1 MQIKLEQW
9 CNDFTDYLQ
18 QSPVR
23 AEGSVPNMI
32 SQDAL
37 KNIKKVETDLVKIQ
51 RNILTTLRVT
61 LIGEVKAGK
70 STLMNALVGYKVSP
84 TDMLEATSVIWEVG
98 YDAIDS
104 TVIQFTDGECG
115 NVDHQQVM
123 SIVGTAA
130 ESLEQAK
137 KIEKIIVK
145 SHQHKFKNL
154 LLLDSPGLAT
164 ITQQNSAL
172 TKSIALETDLVV
184 WVVNGNHLGQ
194 ADIAEDIISIAHLGK
209 PIISVINKIDEINED
224 PDELIEYLDSTSGDY
239 LQKIFAL
246 SAFKAIED
254 DETATDS
261 HYQTLFNNFTDYLQ
275 LKVNDKAK
283 TVKQASVQDSCE
295 ALARR
300 ELIAHQSIIRQTR
313 EKIEAFDDYRD
324 DLRRDKARID
334 KSLTLEIDKKY
345 NELLKDKSFEQE
357 VKAYFLNTSTPVE
370 SELLAIIHRYNDP
383 ISMSIQQSYDK
394 NVSNAFEMNASQ
406 IVNRFQRFQFLESQK
421 MHEDMERHGITD
433 SVINLISVASSGIN
447 TIGHIKDY
455 AVKGGTILGAGG
467 TALAGYAA
475 ILGANASAIT
485 VGAALSAVALPLAAV
500 GIAAGAAYGFF
511 KMKDKK
517 NNELNLLVRHT
528 IKQTIDE
535 NKQLLTEYIDTG
547 LEKNFYEMEVYY
559 INDFCSGHDINQQK
573 KLLQHLEDYNS
584 GVYAFLKN

>member
-37 KNIKKVETDLVKIQ
+37 KNIKKVETDLVKVQ

-104 TVIQFTDGECG
+104 TVIQFTNGECS
-115 NVDHQQVM
+115 NVEHQQVM

-145 SHQHKFKNL
+145 SHHHKLKNL

-209 PIISVINKIDEINED
+209 PIIAVINKIDEINED
-224 PDELIEYLDSTSGDY
+224 PSELIEYLDSTSGDY

-246 SAFKAIED
+246 SAFRVIED
-254 DETATDS
+254 DEAAADS
-261 HYQTLFNNFTDYLQ
+261 HYHTLFNEFTDYLQ

-283 TVKQASVQDSCE
+283 IVKQDSVQDSCE

-300 ELIAHQSIIRQTR
+300 ELIVHQSIIHFNI
-313 EKIEAFDDYRD
+313 IE
-324 DLRRDKARID
+324 
-334 KSLTLEIDKKY
+334 
-345 NELLKDKSFEQE
+345 
-357 VKAYFLNTSTPVE
+357 
-370 SELLAIIHRYNDP
+370 
-383 ISMSIQQSYDK
+383 
-394 NVSNAFEMNASQ
+394 
-406 IVNRFQRFQFLESQK
+406 
-421 MHEDMERHGITD
+421 
-433 SVINLISVASSGIN
+433 
-447 TIGHIKDY
+447 
-455 AVKGGTILGAGG
+455 
-467 TALAGYAA
+467 
-475 ILGANASAIT
+475 
-485 VGAALSAVALPLAAV
+485 
-500 GIAAGAAYGFF
+500 
-511 KMKDKK
+511 
-517 NNELNLLVRHT
+517 
-528 IKQTIDE
+528 
-535 NKQLLTEYIDTG
+535 
-547 LEKNFYEMEVYY
+547 
-559 INDFCSGHDINQQK
+559 
-573 KLLQHLEDYNS
+573 
-584 GVYAFLKN
+584 

>member
-23 AEGSVPNMI
+23 ADDSVPDMI

-37 KNIKKVETDLVKIQ
+37 KNIKKVEADLVKIQ

-98 YDAIDS
+98 YDVIDS
-104 TVIQFTDGECG
+104 TVVQFTNGECS
-115 NVDHQQVM
+115 NVEHQQVM

-145 SHQHKFKNL
+145 SHHHKLKNL

-184 WVVNGNHLGQ
+184 WVINGNHLGQ

-209 PIISVINKIDEINED
+209 PIIAVINKIDEINED
-224 PDELIEYLDSTSGDY
+224 PGELIEYLDSTSGDY
-239 LQKIFAL
+239 LQEIFAL
-246 SAFKAIED
+246 SAFKVIED
-254 DETATDS
+254 DKSTTDS
-261 HYQTLFNNFTDYLQ
+261 HYQTLFHNFTDYLQ

-283 TVKQASVQDSCE
+283 TVKQDSVQDSCE

-313 EKIEAFDDYRD
+313 EKIETYDDYRD
-324 DLRRDKARID
+324 DLRRDEARIE
-334 KSLTLEIDKKY
+334 KSLTLEVDKKY
-345 NELLKDKSFEQE
+345 NELLKNKSFEQE
-357 VKAYFLNTSTPVE
+357 LKTYLLTTNTPVN
-370 SELLAIIHRYNDP
+370 SELSAIMHRYNNP
-383 ISMSIQQSYDK
+383 IRTSMEQNYDK
-394 NVSNAFEMNASQ
+394 SVRSAFEINASE
-406 IVNRFQRFQFLESQK
+406 IINRFKRFQILESQK
-421 MHEDMERHGITD
+421 MREDMESHGILSSDYRSTGNTD
-433 SVINLISVASSGIN
+433 V
-447 TIGHIKDY
+447 KDF
-455 AVKGGTILGAGG
+455 AIKGGTVLGAGG

-475 ILGANASAIT
+475 ILGANASVVT

-517 NNELNLLVRHT
+517 ENKLNLQIHT
-528 IKQTIDE
+528 IMKQMVESHRKELID
-535 NKQLLTEYIDTG
+535 NIQTG
-547 LEKNFYEMEVYY
+547 LEKSFREMDDYY
-559 INDFCSGHDINQQK
+559 IDSFCSGQSLNQQK
-573 KLLQHLEDYNS
+573 KLLQHLEDYNN
-584 GVYAFLKN
+584 GLYAFLKN

>member
-1 MQIKLEQW
+1 MQIKLEKW
-9 CNDFTDYLQ
+9 CNDFTYYLQ

-70 STLMNALVGYKVSP
+70 STLINALVGYKVSP

-104 TVIQFTDGECG
+104 TVIQFTNGECS
-115 NVDHQQVM
+115 NVEHQQVM

-145 SHQHKFKNL
+145 SHQHKLKNL

-209 PIISVINKIDEINED
+209 PIIAVINKIDEINED
-224 PDELIEYLDSTSGDY
+224 PGELIEYLDSTSGDY
-239 LQKIFAL
+239 LQEIFAL
-246 SAFKAIED
+246 SAFKVIED
-254 DETATDS
+254 DESVTDS
-261 HYQTLFNNFTDYLQ
+261 HYQTLFHNFTDYLH
-275 LKVNDKAK
+275 LKVNDKSK
-283 TVKQASVQDSCE
+283 TIKQDSVQDSCE

-300 ELIAHQSIIRQTR
+300 ELIAHQSIIRQIR
-313 EKIEAFDDYRD
+313 EKIETYDDYRD
-324 DLRRDKARID
+324 DLRRDEARIE
-334 KSLTLEIDKKY
+334 KSLTLEVDKKY
-345 NELLKDKSFEQE
+345 NELLKNKSFEQE
-357 VKAYFLNTSTPVE
+357 LKTYLSTTNTPIN
-370 SELLAIIHRYNDP
+370 SELSAIMHRYNNP
-383 ISMSIQQSYDK
+383 IRTSIEQSYDK
-394 NVSNAFEMNASQ
+394 SVKSAFEINASE
-406 IVNRFQRFQFLESQK
+406 IINRFKRFQILESQQ
-421 MHEDMERHGITD
+421 MREDMESHGIIYSDYGSTGNTD
-433 SVINLISVASSGIN
+433 V
-447 TIGHIKDY
+447 KDF
-455 AVKGGTILGAGG
+455 AIKGGTVLGAGG

-475 ILGANASAIT
+475 ILGANASVVT
-485 VGAALSAVALPLAAV
+485 VGAALSAVALPLAVV

-517 NNELNLLVRHT
+517 ENTLNLQINT
-528 IKQTIDE
+528 IMKQMVESNRKELID
-535 NKQLLTEYIDTG
+535 NVQTG
-547 LEKNFYEMEVYY
+547 LEKSFREMDDYY
-559 INDFCSGHDINQQK
+559 IDSFCSGQSLNQQK
-573 KLLQHLEDYNS
+573 KLLQHLEDYNN
-584 GVYAFLKN
+584 GLYAFLKN

>member
-1 MQIKLEQW
+1 MQIKLKQW

-23 AEGSVPNMI
+23 AESHVPNMI

-37 KNIKKVETDLVKIQ
+37 QNIQKVETDLVKIKK
-51 RNILTTLRVT
+51 NILTTLRVA

-70 STLMNALVGYKVSP
+70 STLMNALVGYRVSP

-104 TVIQFTDGECG
+104 TVIQFTDGECN

-123 SIVGTAA
+123 SIVGTEA
-130 ESLEQAK
+130 ESLQQAK

-145 SHQHKFKNL
+145 SHKHKLRNL

-209 PIISVINKIDEINED
+209 PIIAVINKIDEINED

-239 LQKIFAL
+239 LQQIFAL
-246 SAFKAIED
+246 SAFKAIESND
-254 DETATDS
+254 TDIDT
-261 HYQTLFNNFTDYLQ
+261 HYQTLFSDFTDYLQ
-275 LKVNDKAK
+275 VKVDDKAK
-283 TVKQASVQDSCE
+283 TVKQDSVRDSCE

-324 DLRRDKARID
+324 DLRHDKARIE
-334 KSLTLEIDKKY
+334 KSLILDMDKKY
-345 NELLKDKSFEQE
+345 NELSKNKSFEQE
-357 VKAYFLNTSTPVE
+357 LKTYISNTNTPID
-370 SELLAIIHRYNDP
+370 SELSAIVHRYDDP
-383 ISMSIQQSYDK
+383 IKTSIEQNYDK
-394 NVSNAFEMNASQ
+394 SVSNAFEINSSQ
-406 IVNRFQRFQFLESQK
+406 ITDRFKRFQILENQQ
-421 MHEDMERHGITD
+421 MRDDMESHGISYYDYSSADNTD
-433 SVINLISVASSGIN
+433 V
-447 TIGHIKDY
+447 KDF
-455 AVKGGTILGAGG
+455 AIKGGTVLGAGG

-475 ILGANASAIT
+475 ILGANASVVT
-485 VGAALSAVALPLAAV
+485 VGAALSAVALPLVAV
-500 GIAAGAAYGFF
+500 GVAAGAAYGFF

-517 NNELNLLVRHT
+517 ENALNLQIHT
-528 IKQTIDE
+528 MIKQMVDN
-535 NKQLLTEYIDTG
+535 NKQVLTDTIQTG
-547 LEKNFYEMEVYY
+547 LEKNFSEMEYYY
-559 INDFCSGHDINQQK
+559 IDTFCSGQSLNQQK

-584 GVYAFLKN
+584 GLCAFLKQ